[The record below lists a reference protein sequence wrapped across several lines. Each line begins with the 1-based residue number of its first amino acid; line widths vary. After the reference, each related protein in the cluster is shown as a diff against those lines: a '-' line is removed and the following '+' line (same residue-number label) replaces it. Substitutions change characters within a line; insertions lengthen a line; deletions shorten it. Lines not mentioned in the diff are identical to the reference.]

1 MVSGLAGHAHCLVVV
16 ERFDMVVI
24 GTGPAGEKGAAQAAY
39 FGKRVAIVERSAR
52 PGGAAAINAWVPSK
66 TLREA
71 ALYLTGFRH
80 REVYEGLS
88 LDLDPTFAVSRLR
101 SRSIQV
107 IETITDEVRSNID
120 AHGIELVHGDA
131 RLGPD
136 RTVHIATPNGGTREL
151 QAEAILVAT
160 GSRPF
165 HPPGID
171 FDDPDVVDSAT
182 VLDLDQPVRHLVII
196 GGGAVGCE
204 YASIFRA
211 LASEVTLVDSRT
223 HLVPMMD
230 HDVSEGLAG
239 ALRDIGVRV
248 TLDAGLV
255 HVARDQNGIA
265 VDIPSQGIARPDKV
279 LFAAGRVGNTED
291 LTLDRAAVDVDER
304 GRITVDDCYRT
315 TAPGIYAA
323 GDVIGPP
330 ALASVSM
337 EQARVAACH
346 AFGIPF
352 KQMVD
357 PIAPIGVYSIPEA
370 AAVGL
375 TEQQAAA
382 DGIDYELGVAR
393 FAQNSRSIISGTTDG
408 FVKLVFR
415 RDDRRLLGVHVLGD
429 SATELV
435 HHGQTVLHFDGTIDY
450 FIQSVYNVPSLTE
463 TYKYAAYD
471 GLQRLARGSTS

>member
-1 MVSGLAGHAHCLVVV
+1 
-16 ERFDMVVI
+16 MVVI

-80 REVYEGLS
+80 RDVYEGLS

-101 SRSIQV
+101 SRSALV
-107 IETITDEVRSNID
+107 VDKITSEVRSNLD
-120 AHGIELVHGDA
+120 AHGIELVTGDA

-136 RTVHIATPNGGTREL
+136 RSVLVTTANGAVREL
-151 QAEAILVAT
+151 QAEAVLVAT
-160 GSRPF
+160 GSRPH
-165 HPPGID
+165 HPPAID

-182 VLDLDQPVRHLVII
+182 VLDLDQPVHRLAII

-211 LASEVTLVDSRT
+211 LGTEVTLIDSRT

-230 HDVSEGLAG
+230 TDVSDGLAA

-248 TLDAGLV
+248 VLDAGAV
-255 HVARDQNGIA
+255 QVARDDDGIA
-265 VDIPSQGIARPDKV
+265 VEIPDQGAVRADKV

-291 LTLDRAAVDVDER
+291 LALRAAGVAVDER
-304 GRITVDDCYRT
+304 GRITVDDCFRT

-357 PIAPIGVYSIPEA
+357 PITPAGVYSIPEA

-375 TEQQAAA
+375 TEQEAAA
-382 DGIDYELGVAR
+382 QGIEYETGRAR
-393 FAQNSRSIISGTTDG
+393 FVHNSRSVISGTTDG

-415 RDDRRLLGVHVLGD
+415 RDDRRLLGVHVLGE

-435 HHGQTVLHFDGTIDY
+435 HHGQTVLHFEGTIDY
-450 FIQSVYNVPSLTE
+450 FIQSVYNVPTLSE
-463 TYKYAAYD
+463 SYKYAAYD
-471 GLQRLARGSTS
+471 GLQRLARRA

>member
-1 MVSGLAGHAHCLVVV
+1 MV

-24 GTGPAGEKGAAQAAY
+24 GSGPAGEKGAAQAAY
-39 FGKRVAIVERSAR
+39 FGKRVAIVERQERA
-52 PGGAAAINAWVPSK
+52 GGAAAINSWVPSK

-71 ALYLTGFRH
+71 ALYLTGFR
-80 REVYEGLS
+80 RRDVYEGLS

-101 SRSIQV
+101 ERSHQV
-107 IETITDEVRSNID
+107 IETITGQVRSNID

-136 RTVHIATPNGGTREL
+136 RTVRVTTTEGEARDL
-151 QAEAILVAT
+151 QADAILIAT

-182 VLDLDQPVRHLVII
+182 VLDLDQPVRRLVVI

-211 LASEVTLVDSRT
+211 LGSEVTLVDDRAR
-223 HLVPMMD
+223 LIPAMD
-230 HDVSEGLAG
+230 HDVCDGLAD

-248 TLDAGLV
+248 TLGVGRVEVQRDGDGL
-255 HVARDQNGIA
+255 A
-265 VDIPSQGIARPDKV
+265 VKIPGHDVVRADKV
-279 LFAAGRVGNTED
+279 LFAAGRVGNTEG
-291 LTLDRAAVDVDER
+291 LALDEIGVAVDER
-304 GRITVDDCYRT
+304 GRVSVDDCYRT
-315 TAPGIYAA
+315 SAQGIYAA

-357 PIAPIGVYSIPEA
+357 AITPVGVYSIPEA
-370 AAVGL
+370 AAVGI

-382 DGIDYELGVAR
+382 DGIDYELGLAR
-393 FAQNSRSIISGTTDG
+393 YARNSRAMISGSTDG

-415 RDDRRLLGVHVLGD
+415 RADRRLLGIHILGE

-435 HHGQTVLHFDGTIDY
+435 HHGQAVLHFNGGIDY
-450 FIQSVYNVPSLTE
+450 FIQAVYNVPTLTE

-471 GLQRLARGSTS
+471 GLQRLARNPVT